1 MLSLQDWVDEMSS
14 YLKSID
20 SNHLVTVGEEGFWGY
35 YDENINY
42 NPENTVSPW
51 AALTGNNFT
60 AQHNF
65 DAIDY
70 TSIHYWPD
78 QWVSFDVFKHPKE
91 LTEHMREE

>member
-1 MLSLQDWVDEMSS
+1 MQAWVGEMSS

-35 YDENINY
+35 NDVNIVN
-42 NPENTVSPW
+42 NPENSVSPW

-65 DAIDY
+65 DSIDF
-70 TSIHYWPD
+70 TGIHYWPD
-78 QWVSFDVFKHPKE
+78 QWVNPRRLVHPSIPK
-91 LTEHMREE
+91 TNVSR